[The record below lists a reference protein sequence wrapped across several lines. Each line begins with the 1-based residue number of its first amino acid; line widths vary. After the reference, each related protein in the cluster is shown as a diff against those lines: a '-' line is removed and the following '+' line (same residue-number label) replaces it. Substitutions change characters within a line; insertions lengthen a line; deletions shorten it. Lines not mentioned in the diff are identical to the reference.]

1 MLQTGIVKETHCS
14 IQKSDINYYCSEQ
27 TYSFGSAPIYKNS
40 NENLPL
46 AEVEI
51 TRSSACGESC
61 ASCGLCPGQT
71 ARVFA
76 VNDVNAAVGDEV
88 MIEMSDKKVLGAAF
102 LVYIV
107 PIITLIVGY
116 LLSHAIFNSEA
127 LAIFTGIL
135 FMIITFIV
143 IMRIDRKN
151 KRRYTP
157 HIVRVITE
165 DKTL

>member
-1 MLQTGIVKETHCS
+1 MFQTGIVKETH
-14 IQKSDINYYCSEQ
+14 YSEQ
-27 TYSFGSAPIYKNS
+27 KAEIKSPIKGITPKQIYRGNDELLSA
-40 NENLPL
+40 

-51 TRSSACGESC
+51 TRSSSCGDNC

-71 ARVFA
+71 SRVFA
-76 VNDVNAAVGDEV
+76 INDANAAVGDEV

-107 PIITLIVGY
+107 PIITLIIGY
-116 LLSHAIFNSEA
+116 FISHAIFNSEA
-127 LAIFTGIL
+127 LAILTGFL
-135 FMIITFIV
+135 FMVITLIV

-157 HIVRVITE
+157 RIVRVITE